1 MRKIKEEKQAKFFCE
16 SCGAEVK
23 PNARVCTYCGKFF
36 SSVRCPR
43 CGMTG
48 NTQDFKSGCPS
59 CGYAVIPGKNF
70 YGNGKN
76 SGSLNGSSNKN
87 IFSKIFLNKNKTT
100 NSESLPFWIY
110 AVCITVLALC
120 VGGIYSCL

>member
-1 MRKIKEEKQAKFFCE
+1 MKKNNEEKQAKFFCE

-48 NTQDFKSGCPS
+48 NTEDFKNGCPS

-70 YGNGKN
+70 YFGNGKTT
-76 SGSLNGSSNKN
+76 GSASQKSKN
-87 IFSKIFLNKNKTT
+87 PLSRIFSGRKKEY

-110 AVCITVLALC
+110 AVCICVLVFV